1 MCRYLT
7 MLCNCRPLLPAIIPM
22 FVVAVYHTSYLLAA
36 RVGSHPLYQQY
47 GAPLHSQLVA
57 NQASLLSSAR

>member
-1 MCRYLT
+1 MATLYTRLR
-7 MLCNCRPLLPAIIPM
+7 NCRPLLPAIIPM

-36 RVGSHPLYQQY
+36 RVGSHLLYQQY

-57 NQASLLSSAR
+57 KQVRLADC